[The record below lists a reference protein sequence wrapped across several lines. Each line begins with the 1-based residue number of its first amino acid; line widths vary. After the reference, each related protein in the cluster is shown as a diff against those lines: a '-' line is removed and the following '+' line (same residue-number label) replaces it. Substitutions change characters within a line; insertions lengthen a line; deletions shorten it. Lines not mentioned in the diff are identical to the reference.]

1 MLPKNL
7 YLRIMM
13 MKVVCIHIIIYFLIS
28 LPFTIKAQN
37 QVPFTLEDRDRIIR
51 MEEKIESLEKEIG
64 SLRNEINARF
74 EAMDQ
79 KFPAMDEKFAA
90 MDEKIEAMDEKFES
104 KFNTL
109 FTLIYFVLGGIM
121 GLIGFVLWDRRT
133 FIKPFK
139 DRVNDVEDKNTRII
153 NSLREQAKNNPSL
166 AEILKN
172 TGVY

>member
-1 MLPKNL
+1 M
-7 YLRIMM
+7 YLRIRM
-13 MKVVCIHIIIYFLIS
+13 MKVHKHIIIFFLVS
-28 LPFTIKAQN
+28 LPMTIRAQN

-51 MEEKIESLEKEIG
+51 LEAKVESLEKDIIL
-64 SLRNEINARF
+64 LRNEINARF
-74 EAMDQ
+74 EAMD
-79 KFPAMDEKFAA
+79 EKY
-90 MDEKIEAMDEKFES
+90 ES

-133 FIKPFK
+133 FIKPFE

>member
-1 MLPKNL
+1 MT
-7 YLRIMM
+7 
-13 MKVVCIHIIIYFLIS
+13 V
-28 LPFTIKAQN
+28 KAQN

-51 MEEKIESLEKEIG
+51 LEEKMGSVEKEIEV
-64 SLRNEINARF
+64 LRNEMNGSF
-74 EAMDQ
+74 EAL
-79 KFPAMDEKFAA
+79 EKY
-90 MDEKIEAMDEKFES
+90 ES

-133 FIKPFK
+133 FIKPFE

-153 NSLREQAKNNPSL
+153 NSLREQAKNNPTL

>member
-1 MLPKNL
+1 M
-7 YLRIMM
+7 
-13 MKVVCIHIIIYFLIS
+13 
-28 LPFTIKAQN
+28 TINAQN

-51 MEEKIESLEKEIG
+51 LEEKAESLEKGIE
-64 SLRNEINARF
+64 SLRNEMNAR
-74 EAMDQ
+74 
-79 KFPAMDEKFAA
+79 FAA
-90 MDEKIEAMDEKFES
+90 MDEKYES

-133 FIKPFK
+133 FIKPFE

-153 NSLREQAKNNPSL
+153 NSLREQAKNNPTL

>member
-1 MLPKNL
+1 M
-7 YLRIMM
+7 
-13 MKVVCIHIIIYFLIS
+13 
-28 LPFTIKAQN
+28 TIRAQN

-51 MEEKIESLEKEIG
+51 LEAKVESLEKDIIL
-64 SLRNEINARF
+64 LRNEINARF
-74 EAMDQ
+74 EAMD
-79 KFPAMDEKFAA
+79 EKY
-90 MDEKIEAMDEKFES
+90 ES

-133 FIKPFK
+133 FIKPFE

>member
-1 MLPKNL
+1 MT
-7 YLRIMM
+7 
-13 MKVVCIHIIIYFLIS
+13 V
-28 LPFTIKAQN
+28 KAQN
-37 QVPFTLEDRDRIIR
+37 EVPFTLEDRDRIIR
-51 MEEKIESLEKEIG
+51 LEEKMGSVEKEIEL
-64 SLRNEINARF
+64 LRNEMNGRF
-74 EAMDQ
+74 EAL
-79 KFPAMDEKFAA
+79 DEKY
-90 MDEKIEAMDEKFES
+90 ES

-133 FIKPFK
+133 FIKPFE

-153 NSLREQAKNNPSL
+153 NSLREQAKNNPTL

>member
-1 MLPKNL
+1 M
-7 YLRIMM
+7 
-13 MKVVCIHIIIYFLIS
+13 
-28 LPFTIKAQN
+28 TIRAQN

-51 MEEKIESLEKEIG
+51 LEAKVESLEKDIIL
-64 SLRNEINARF
+64 LRNEINARF
-74 EAMDQ
+74 EAMD
-79 KFPAMDEKFAA
+79 EKY
-90 MDEKIEAMDEKFES
+90 ES

-133 FIKPFK
+133 FIKPFE

-153 NSLREQAKNNPSL
+153 NSLREQAKNNPTL

>member
-1 MLPKNL
+1 
-7 YLRIMM
+7 
-13 MKVVCIHIIIYFLIS
+13 
-28 LPFTIKAQN
+28 
-37 QVPFTLEDRDRIIR
+37 VPFTLEDRDRIIR

-79 KFPAMDEKFAA
+79 KFAAMDEKFAAIDEKFAA
-90 MDEKIEAMDEKFES
+90 MDEKIEAMDDKFES
-104 KFNTL
+104 KFSML

-133 FIKPFK
+133 FIKPFE

>member
-1 MLPKNL
+1 M
-7 YLRIMM
+7 YLRIWM
-13 MKVVCIHIIIYFLIS
+13 MKVHKHIIIFFLVS
-28 LPFTIKAQN
+28 LPMTIRAQN

-51 MEEKIESLEKEIG
+51 LEAKVESLEKDIIL
-64 SLRNEINARF
+64 LRNEINARF
-74 EAMDQ
+74 EAMD
-79 KFPAMDEKFAA
+79 EKY
-90 MDEKIEAMDEKFES
+90 ES

-133 FIKPFK
+133 FIKPFE

>member
-1 MLPKNL
+1 M
-7 YLRIMM
+7 YLRIRM
-13 MKVVCIHIIIYFLIS
+13 MKVHKHIIIFFLVS
-28 LPFTIKAQN
+28 LPMTIRAQN

-51 MEEKIESLEKEIG
+51 LEAKVESLEKDIIL
-64 SLRNEINARF
+64 LRNEINARF
-74 EAMDQ
+74 EAMD
-79 KFPAMDEKFAA
+79 EKY
-90 MDEKIEAMDEKFES
+90 ES

-133 FIKPFK
+133 FIKPFE

-153 NSLREQAKNNPSL
+153 NSLREQAKNNPTL